1 MELQALIRLLNDE
14 DALCELA
21 TLFERYPNEPRLN
34 IIEQWLEENGLSLP
48 SPTR

>member
-21 TLFERYPNEPRLN
+21 ALFERYPNEPRLN
-34 IIEQWLEENGLSLP
+34 IMEQWLEENGLSLP
-48 SPTR
+48 SPIP